1 MADSDT
7 SFNGLQSEAQSLR
20 QEISDLKGL
29 KAQLLQQQLRE
40 VQSIAERL
48 AEGNLKE
55 LEERKQKLQIT
66 VDQLERR
73 QERLQAEMKQ
83 SFSGISQDMAVRVQG
98 FRDYLTSSLQD
109 LVTSVE
115 QLELAP
121 PPTTPVEPPRSR
133 REERL
138 ERRDRSEREDLQP
151 DRLSSRESRAD
162 REPRSRRESRADQN
176 TGGIPQFAA
185 QSFQEETREIRKLID
200 QYRTNPNYY
209 GPPWQL
215 RRTFEPIHAERV
227 SQWFFTFGGRGA
239 LKALSSRLQNILV
252 ASATISILR
261 HLHGDRVRTLILADS
276 PERLGDWRRG
286 LQDCLG
292 ISRTDFGPE
301 KGIVL
306 FESPDSLAQ
315 KADRLVKANQL
326 PLILLDDAEEYVS
339 LAILQFPLW
348 LAFAPEPQLRREK
361 NSTFEW
367 FD

>member
-1 MADSDT
+1 MADSDFSLT
-7 SFNGLQSEAQSLR
+7 GLQTEAQALR
-20 QEISDLKGL
+20 QEISDLKGQ
-29 KAQLLQQQLRE
+29 KAELLQQQLQE
-40 VQSIAERL
+40 VETLAERL
-48 AEGNLKE
+48 TTGNLKE
-55 LEERKQKLQIT
+55 LEERKQQLQLA

-73 QERLQAEMKQ
+73 HERLQAEMKQ
-83 SFSGISQDMAVRVQG
+83 SFAGVSQDMAVRVQG
-98 FRDYLTSSLQD
+98 FRDYLMASLQD

-115 QLELAP
+115 QLDLTSKSEASP
-121 PPTTPVEPPRSR
+121 QIREPARSR

-138 ERRDRSEREDLQP
+138 EARSRREE
-151 DRLSSRESRAD
+151 SSD
-162 REPRSRRESRADQN
+162 REPRRESRRDLRAE
-176 TGGIPQFAA
+176 GGGMPQFAA
-185 QSFQEETREIRKLID
+185 QSFQEETRQIRKLID
-200 QYRTNPNYY
+200 QYRNNPNYY

-227 SQWFFTFGGRGA
+227 TQWFFTFGGRGA

-261 HLHGDRVRTLILADS
+261 KLHGDRVRTLILADS

-301 KGIVL
+301 RGIVL

-348 LAFAPEPQLRREK
+348 LAFAPEPQLRRER
-361 NSTFEW
+361 NTTFEW
-367 FD
+367 FE

>member
-1 MADSDT
+1 VADSDLSLT
-7 SFNGLQSEAQSLR
+7 GLQTEAQSLR
-20 QEISDLKGL
+20 QEISDLKGQ
-29 KAQLLQQQLRE
+29 KAQLLQQQLQE
-40 VQSIAERL
+40 VETIAERL
-48 AEGNLKE
+48 TAGNLKD
-55 LEERKQKLQIT
+55 LEERKQKLQLA

-73 QERLQAEMKQ
+73 HERLQAEMKQ
-83 SFSGISQDMAVRVQG
+83 SFAGVSQDMAMRVQG
-98 FRDYLTSSLQD
+98 FRDYLTTSLQD

-115 QLELAP
+115 QLELMPDAP
-121 PPTTPVEPPRSR
+121 LNPKEAPTREPSRSR

-138 ERRDRSEREDLQP
+138 EG
-151 DRLSSRESRAD
+151 
-162 REPRSRRESRADQN
+162 RSRREEVQDDFSRSLRESRRGRDA
-176 TGGIPQFAA
+176 THTEGMPQFAA
-185 QSFQEETREIRKLID
+185 QSFQEETRQIRKLID
-200 QYRTNPNYY
+200 QYRTTPNYY

-261 HLHGDRVRTLILADS
+261 QLHGDRVRTLILADS

-292 ISRTDFGPE
+292 ISRTDFGPDR
-301 KGIVL
+301 GLAL

-348 LAFAPEPQLRREK
+348 LAFAPEPQLRRER
-361 NSTFEW
+361 NATFEW
-367 FD
+367 FE

>member
-1 MADSDT
+1 MANSDFSLT
-7 SFNGLQSEAQSLR
+7 GLQTEAQALR
-20 QEISDLKGL
+20 QEISDLKGQ
-29 KAQLLQQQLRE
+29 KAQLLQRQLQEME
-40 VQSIAERL
+40 VIAERL
-48 AEGNLKE
+48 TAGNLKE
-55 LEERKQKLQIT
+55 LEERKQKLQLA

-73 QERLQAEMKQ
+73 HERLQAEMKQ
-83 SFSGISQDMAVRVQG
+83 SFAGVSQDMAVRVQG
-98 FRDYLTSSLQD
+98 FRDYLTTSLQD

-115 QLELAP
+115 QLELTPESP
-121 PPTTPVEPPRSR
+121 PISREIPSRESSRSR

-138 ERRDRSEREDLQP
+138 E
-151 DRLSSRESRAD
+151 A
-162 REPRSRRESRADQN
+162 RSRREEVQDDRPVREPRRGRGAQSEE
-176 TGGIPQFAA
+176 GGTPQFAS
-185 QSFQEETREIRKLID
+185 QSFQEEMRQIRKLID

-261 HLHGDRVRTLILADS
+261 KLHGDRVRTLILADS

-292 ISRTDFGPE
+292 ISRTDFGPDR
-301 KGIVL
+301 GIVL

-339 LAILQFPLW
+339 LTILQFPLW
-348 LAFAPEPQLRREK
+348 LAFAPEPQLRRER

-367 FD
+367 FE

>member
-1 MADSDT
+1 VADSDT

-40 VQSIAERL
+40 VQGITERL

-55 LEERKQKLQIT
+55 LEERKQKLQIA

-83 SFSGISQDMAVRVQG
+83 SFAGVSQDMAVRVQG
-98 FRDYLTSSLQD
+98 FRDYLTASLQD
-109 LVTSVE
+109 LVTAVE
-115 QLELAP
+115 QLELTSPA
-121 PPTTPVEPPRSR
+121 TTEPPSR
-133 REERL
+133 REERP
-138 ERRDRSEREDLQP
+138 ETRDLSERDARSAERP
-151 DRLSSRESRAD
+151 PKRESRPERELRSK
-162 REPRSRRESRADQN
+162 REPRSDN
-176 TGGIPQFAA
+176 GGMPQFAA
-185 QSFQEETREIRKLID
+185 QSFQEEMREIRQLID
-200 QYRTNPNYY
+200 QYRTTPNYY

-261 HLHGDRVRTLILADS
+261 QLHGDRIRTLILADS

-301 KGIVL
+301 RGIVL

-339 LAILQFPLW
+339 LTILQFPLW
-348 LAFAPEPQLRREK
+348 LAFAPEPQLRRER

>member
-1 MADSDT
+1 M
-7 SFNGLQSEAQSLR
+7 QSEAQSLR

-29 KAQLLQQQLRE
+29 KSQLLQQQLRE
-40 VQSIAERL
+40 VQSLAERL

-55 LEERKQKLQIT
+55 LEERKQKLQIA

-83 SFSGISQDMAVRVQG
+83 SFSGVSQDMAVRVQG

-115 QLELAP
+115 QLELTP
-121 PPTTPVEPPRSR
+121 PPTTPVEQPRSR

-138 ERRDRSEREDLQP
+138 ELRSRSERDDMLSERLPRSERE
-151 DRLSSRESRAD
+151 SRAE
-162 REPRSRRESRADQN
+162 REPRSRREARADNN
-176 TGGIPQFAA
+176 TGGMPQFAA

-261 HLHGDRVRTLILADS
+261 QLHGDRVRTLILADS

-306 FESPDSLAQ
+306 FESPESLAQ

-339 LAILQFPLW
+339 LSILQFPLW